1 MLSNITTRTKL
12 LAAVCLV
19 AVLAVVGLV
28 WSQVGSGSADVPVL
42 LVDTNKP
49 IRTKPKDAGGVEVPH
64 TGVLVFDV
72 LADDSG
78 KVEQV
83 INNTPS
89 TSDLAITQSTTLNN
103 DEDPI
108 AKLIEGQSKERKLLQ
123 DMAEDGVKDYGQ
135 PRVSASMPS
144 GFGVQIGAYRSLER
158 AWAVGSQLV
167 VREEILENMD
177 LQVVEVDLTQ
187 KGQFYRVIF
196 GPAEGEDHATKIC
209 DYFVGQGRNCIIVGG
224 GA

>member
-1 MLSNITTRTKL
+1 MLSNITARAKL
-12 LAAVCLV
+12 LVAGFLV
-19 AVLAVVGLV
+19 AVLAVVALLS
-28 WSQVGSGSADVPVL
+28 SQRGSGPADVPVL
-42 LVDTNKP
+42 LADTNKP

-78 KVEQV
+78 NVEQV
-83 INNTPS
+83 INNAPS
-89 TSDLAITQSTTLNN
+89 TSDLAITQSTAQNN

-108 AKLIEGQSKERKLLQ
+108 AKLIEGQSEERKLLQ
-123 DMAEDGVKDYGQ
+123 DMAEDGTKDYGQ

-144 GFGVQIGAYRSLER
+144 GYAVQIGAYRSLER

-167 VREEILENMD
+167 VQEEILENMN

-187 KGQFYRVIF
+187 KGQFYRVVF
-196 GPAEGEDHATKIC
+196 GPAEGEDHAMKIC
-209 DYFVGQGRNCIIVGG
+209 EYFVGEGRDCVIVGG